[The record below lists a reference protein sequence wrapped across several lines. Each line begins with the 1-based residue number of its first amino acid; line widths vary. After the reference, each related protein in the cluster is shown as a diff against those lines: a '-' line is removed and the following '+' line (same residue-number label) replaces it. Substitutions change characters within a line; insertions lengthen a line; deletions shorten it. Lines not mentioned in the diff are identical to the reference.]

1 MALQGNLETF
11 FLASVFQ
18 LLCNDKKTG
27 VLRVAD
33 EENEVKV
40 YFKEGTVIYAISS
53 QKEHRIGY
61 FLKSKGM
68 LSERD
73 LQKCLQVAKQKK
85 FQLGKVLVDE
95 GYITVDDLKD
105 VIRLQ
110 VENILYGLFLWQKGD
125 FDYKDAKLNL
135 SGLILAELDAM
146 ELILEASRRVD
157 EMSILTKQIPSD
169 KLVFRMSERVQDEE
183 EIKLNSNEWRI
194 LSLVNGKRT
203 VREVIMESGYDDV
216 GAYKILYSLVSSG
229 LIEKTEAVQ
238 VEEVPVK
245 KKAVSVDF
253 PGIVTIYIDVFQV
266 ILKSLRDELGN
277 RAFGIFD
284 ECKKKLVP
292 AQQELFKN
300 FDLKISVD
308 ENVQEVSEAVKV
320 FDDPEEGR
328 AFLII
333 GFNDLLLGTLNKGAD
348 ILGGQLIHGTREEIE
363 KILSLVDKY
372 QTGSTE
378 QKQIVF
384 GIRDVL
390 QKAG

>member
-1 MALQGNLETF
+1 MALQGNLESF

-27 VLRVAD
+27 ILRVA
-33 EENEVKV
+33 EGENEVKV
-40 YFKEGTVIYAISS
+40 YFKEGTVIYAVSS
-53 QKEHRIGY
+53 EKEHRIGY

-68 LSERD
+68 LSDRD
-73 LQKCLQVAKQKK
+73 LQKCLQIAKQKK
-85 FQLGKVLVDE
+85 MQLGKALVEE
-95 GYITVDDLKD
+95 GCISVDDLKE

-125 FDYKDAKLNL
+125 FEYNDAKLNL
-135 SGLILAELDAM
+135 SGLILTELDAM

-157 EMSILTKQIPSD
+157 EISILKKQIPSE
-169 KLVFRMSERVQDEE
+169 KLVFKMSERVQDEE

-203 VREVIMESGYDDV
+203 VKEVIMESGYDNLA
-216 GAYKILYSLVSSG
+216 AYKILYSLISSG
-229 LIEKTEAVQ
+229 LIEKAGAPP

-245 KKAVSVDF
+245 KKAAGVDF
-253 PGIVTIYIDVFQV
+253 PGIVTIYNDVFQV
-266 ILKSLRDELGN
+266 ILKNLRDELGN
-277 RAFGIFD
+277 RALSIFD
-284 ECKKKLVP
+284 ECKEKLVP
-292 AQQELFKN
+292 DQQELLKR
-300 FDLKISVD
+300 FDLKNSVD

-333 GFNDLLLGTLNKGAD
+333 GFNDLLLGSLNKGAD
-348 ILGGQLIHGTREEIE
+348 ILGGQLLDRTRTEIE

-372 QTGSTE
+372 QSDSTE
-378 QKQIVF
+378 KKQIVF

>member
-292 AQQELFKN
+292 DQQELFKN